1 MKCHKNN
8 NSFLTIKFPLPVKH
22 KAGGVFVYK
31 EKSQMRRL
39 IDAYI
44 ATVAIVTAATLVM
57 TGVAISKINT
67 DYMQTGERAGR
78 IVAEREN
85 AQISL
90 TTHEG
95 ITIAPEGD
103 YLAVAD
109 KILTFLPPP
118 VNTTYLMIKEVVS
131 AVREGK

>member
-1 MKCHKNN
+1 M
-8 NSFLTIKFPLPVKH
+8 
-22 KAGGVFVYK
+22 YK
-31 EKSQMRRL
+31 EKSQTRRL

-44 ATVAIVTAATLVM
+44 TTVAIVTAATLVM

-78 IVAEREN
+78 IVAERQNE
-85 AQISL
+85 QISL

-95 ITIAPEGD
+95 ITIAPESD